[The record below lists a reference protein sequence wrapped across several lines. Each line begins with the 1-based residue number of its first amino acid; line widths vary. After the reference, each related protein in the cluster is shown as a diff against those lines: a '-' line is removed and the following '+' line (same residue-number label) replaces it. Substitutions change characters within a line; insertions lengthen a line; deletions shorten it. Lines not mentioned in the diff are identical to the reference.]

1 MEPAIR
7 VLSRLARLLVAAA
20 ALAAALTLGGA
31 TAATA
36 APSPGPGDVTVSL
49 PPGVTLPPGT
59 YHGTVKQGGKQV
71 PVTVVVAPGAPA
83 PGTTTGPAASTP
95 AGGPAGGGSG
105 SGSGGGSGSG
115 SGGGSGGI
123 GLPVLIGL
131 LLALL
136 AGGGTALYLKV
147 LVPRRHVVAY
157 RRALE
162 QVRAG
167 RYDEALPVL
176 TRTET
181 VLPPRLR
188 TDARFFIAF
197 ALYRIRDL
205 AAAEHRLA
213 ALHRENP
220 HNPDVGYLL
229 AYLRAG
235 RGDFDGAERVLDVMA
250 DAGLLEVGQLRRLYG
265 MVLAERGFRA
275 IREGRIDAAA
285 ELFEKVERLGDF
297 AAQVPVD
304 LRNRNVLLGTK
315 ALFARDVDTAREQF
329 SALDRAG
336 DRLPADQRDAL
347 LAAGKLGLALAGW
360 LSEAPDAVTTADR
373 LLAEA
378 LRLLDPDEALEQPW
392 PDGTADAD
400 LADRLAAMVDRASR
414 PPEEID
420 RDRTLRD
427 VHFLRGMVVLREWAE
442 ADGPAARDAA
452 DDYLDRAL
460 RRFARARELDPEF
473 SDVYLVVGLLRYYL
487 SDEDGRRAGVAALR
501 EAQKLGTRD
510 PRVLQIINH
519 HDRLSRANRDAADAY
534 LQILDQYLRDGTV
547 RDQVRSALI
556 ARMGRY
562 GRMRDWDSRPE
573 LVRVRTGA
581 PTVAELHQRSELLLE
596 RVRQL
601 LANQSGNADL
611 SGAGDLTRRLEHE
624 SRTLADYAR
633 AVEEQEA
640 ELLTMLGD
648 RLLADLEV

>member
-373 LLAEA
+373 LLAARGAGAA
-378 LRLLDPDEALEQPW
+378 LAGRY
-392 PDGTADAD
+392 
-400 LADRLAAMVDRASR
+400 RRRR
-414 PPEEID
+414 P
-420 RDRTLRD
+420 R
-427 VHFLRGMVVLREWAE
+427 
-442 ADGPAARDAA
+442 GPARRDGGPGVPAAGGDRPRPYPARRPLPARDGGAA
-452 DDYLDRAL
+452 RVGRGGRSGGP
-460 RRFARARELDPEF
+460 RRRGRLPGPGAAPVRPGPRARPRVQRRLP
-473 SDVYLVVGLLRYYL
+473 
-487 SDEDGRRAGVAALR
+487 GRRAAAVLPVR
-501 EAQKLGTRD
+501 RGRPPGRGGGAAGGAEARYPRPARAPDHQPPRPAQPGQPRCRRRVPAD
-510 PRVLQIINH
+510 PRPVP
-519 HDRLSRANRDAADAY
+519 
-534 LQILDQYLRDGTV
+534 
-547 RDQVRSALI
+547 
-556 ARMGRY
+556 ARRY
-562 GRMRDWDSRPE
+562 GPGPGALGPDRAHGPVRPDAG
-573 LVRVRTGA
+573 LGQPTRAGPGA
-581 PTVAELHQRSELLLE
+581 SSRSELLLE